1 MMSWPVSIRRLEKK
15 KEDMTILTLVVEK
28 SEISEHIWA
37 AAKILE
43 KKLATG
49 SCDTTW

>member
-15 KEDMTILTLVVEK
+15 EDMTILTLAVEK
-28 SEISEHIWA
+28 SEIYEHIWA
-37 AAKILE
+37 VAKILE
-43 KKLATG
+43 KKPATG